1 LRRKIFALGRNFT
14 LPKHPRPSDFE
25 VEISEADVQ
34 VIFILTRR
42 RYIFHRFVD
51 RKDIIE
57 FGRLS
62 PDPQVAHAKQ
72 SGTGVYLAPEV
83 RAMAFRLASEALRR
97 T

>member
-1 LRRKIFALGRNFT
+1 
-14 LPKHPRPSDFE
+14 LPRHPRPTDFE
-25 VEISEADVQ
+25 VQISEADIQ
-34 VIFILTRR
+34 VIFIPTGS

-57 FGRLS
+57 FGPLS
-62 PDPQVAHAKQ
+62 PDPVVAHTAQ
-72 SGTGVYLAPEV
+72 SGTGAYLTPEV